1 MKHFLK
7 DIRGNVAVSVAI
19 MGIPLTLAAGAAIDY
34 SQFARK
40 QSSLQNVVDTAAIA
54 VSRDLQRKTTPEI
67 EQAVDNYLRAN
78 LTESQYAEI
87 QNISVTIPFTR
98 ESVAVKVESKHP
110 TALMR
115 IAGINDMSYAPESVV
130 SAPTG
135 GAEIMLVLDT
145 TGSMSRDGK
154 IGALKVS
161 ATQFVDDMLAL
172 NATRD
177 RVKLGIVPF
186 ARYVNVGMDNRN
198 APWMNVPDNYTA
210 TRTETRRDVISSVG
224 CAEQMV
230 PNNEGI
236 LVPRNICDSVEYGPE
251 YEVEVTVDYEWR
263 GCAGSRNYPFN
274 INDSD
279 YSFRVPGVMNT
290 YCPNRI
296 TQLTDDQTVL
306 NAEIDALVAA
316 DSTYITTGLVWGYR
330 ALTKGAPFDDGISF
344 EEAQDQGIQ
353 KAIVLMSDG
362 KNQSSINANNPA
374 FHTGKNLNQSDQYM
388 REACDNIKDQ
398 DIMIFTIGFGTT
410 IPQETLDLLEECS
423 TDGINYY
430 NAADGAALSLAF
442 SQITTK
448 LSNLYL
454 SK

>member
-1 MKHFLK
+1 MKDFLK

-54 VSRDLQRKTTPEI
+54 VSVDLQKKTTAEI

-78 LTESQYAEI
+78 LSESQYAEI

-115 IAGINDMSYAPESVV
+115 IAGIDELSYAPESVV

-145 TGSMSRDGK
+145 TGSMASDGK
-154 IGALKVS
+154 IAALKVS
-161 ATQFVDDMLAL
+161 ATEFVDDMLAL
-172 NATRD
+172 NGTRD

-198 APWMNVPDNYTA
+198 ASWMDVPDDYTA
-210 TRTETRRDVISSVG
+210 TETRTRRDVISSSG
-224 CAEQMV
+224 CSEQMT

-236 LVPRNICDSVEYGPE
+236 LVPRTVCENVEYGPE

-263 GCAGSRNYPFN
+263 GCAGSRNYPLN

-279 YSFRVPGVMNT
+279 YSFKVPGLLNT

-296 TQLTDDQTVL
+296 TQLTDDQSVL
-306 NAEIDALVAA
+306 NAEINALFAA

-344 EEAQDQGIQ
+344 AQAESDGVQ

-362 KNQSSINANNPA
+362 KNQSSINPNNSA
-374 FHTGKNLNQSDQYM
+374 WHTGNNLSQADQYM
-388 REACDNIKDQ
+388 REACDTIKGQ

-423 TDGINYY
+423 TDGVNYY

-448 LSNLYL
+448 LSDLYL